1 MFSSFFSVLSVASS
15 IGQAFMGY
23 QQAAAMRAYY
33 QSQADL
39 TRLQYQQKKV
49 AAKEEAVKALKA
61 TNRAIASTIAQAAA
75 GGILSTEGS
84 ALLQQTVS
92 LRGGMEDFQT
102 ALYNQQILQNFG
114 TMEARSL
121 QTAGSY
127 QERFGLLGALTGLG
141 TNLSQAYTQT
151 ATPYTPTIPNQFG
164 TYTTQDL
171 IDMDRGL

>member
-75 GGILSTEGS
+75 GGI
-84 ALLQQTVS
+84 
-92 LRGGMEDFQT
+92 
-102 ALYNQQILQNFG
+102 
-114 TMEARSL
+114 
-121 QTAGSY
+121 
-127 QERFGLLGALTGLG
+127 
-141 TNLSQAYTQT
+141 
-151 ATPYTPTIPNQFG
+151 
-164 TYTTQDL
+164 
-171 IDMDRGL
+171 